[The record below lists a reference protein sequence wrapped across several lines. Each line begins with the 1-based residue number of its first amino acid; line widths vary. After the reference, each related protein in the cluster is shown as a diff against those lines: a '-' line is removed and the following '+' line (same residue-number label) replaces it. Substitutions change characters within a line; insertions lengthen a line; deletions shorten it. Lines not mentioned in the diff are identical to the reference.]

1 MDVMLIGLILLFAAA
16 LYWLSKSS
24 AHRGV
29 HANFKLDPGRYK
41 LLGTDL
47 GSQDVGSIF
56 LSFAGVNGKPDAVFE
71 DRKAPCIVIGEHKA
85 RKYKSGVRLREFYQ
99 IVLYIGM
106 ARRKWP
112 AHEVKGCLS
121 FDDKVVWVDF
131 DNHVFQALI
140 DLKTEAIEGIARGK
154 ATNSTPLHLR
164 MKIRLPGGKRAA

>member
-1 MDVMLIGLILLFAAA
+1 MDILLIGLIVVFAIV
-16 LYWLSKSS
+16 LYWLSKGT
-24 AHRGV
+24 AQRGV

-71 DRKAPCIVIGEHKA
+71 DRKKPCIIIGEHKA
-85 RKYKSGVRLREFYQ
+85 RKYKTGVRLREYYQ
-99 IVLYIGM
+99 VVLYMGI
-106 ARRKWP
+106 ARRKW
-112 AHEVKGCLS
+112 ASHEVKGCLS

-140 DLKTEAIEGIARGK
+140 DLKPEAIEGIIRGK
-154 ATNSTPLHLR
+154 ARNPTPLHRR
-164 MKIRLPGGKRAA
+164 MNVRLPGRMRAA